1 MNHIILD
8 RVTEIVLHDRR
19 AALQKEALE
28 LTSYIKQ
35 NQDVTHTLVNICQ
48 RYVRNQFKINHFSSI
63 CKVEHGG
70 LVVNLY
76 KPGILFVGRR
86 QIV

>member
-1 MNHIILD
+1 MNHLILD

-48 RYVRNQFKINHFSSI
+48 RYVRSVSLRIHAHVIYRDF
-63 CKVEHGG
+63 
-70 LVVNLY
+70 
-76 KPGILFVGRR
+76 
-86 QIV
+86 